1 MKINF
6 SLVVIA
12 IATVY
17 NTGCVSKM
25 AFDSLQVNYDS
36 VRTTN
41 GQLSSDGAQCKD
53 NLTRANAQIASLQSQ
68 ITAQQQR
75 VTDLQ
80 TSLDKCITS
89 AGEGNSNVSKL
100 VDELGSSNK
109 YIQALAASKTR
120 SDSMNLAMTKNLTGV
135 LTGSELQNVNVKVL
149 QGMVYIS
156 LADTMLYQSGTYNIS
171 DQAGDVLAK
180 ISKVINDNK
189 GYDVLV
195 VGNTDSAAIPP
206 PNIRNNWD
214 MSALKGSSV
223 VLALQNSYGVDPK
236 SLTAGGRSEYN
247 HVASND
253 TPGGRALNKRT
264 EIIITPKQNQVMEL
278 INKKQPGNSP
288 STQ

>member
-1 MKINF
+1 VKINF